1 MSTSALERRQA
12 AQPPAVRAM
21 RAHRRASTAA
31 PAPRRTVGVTGWFFV
46 AVIMFM
52 SFGLFLTI

>member
-1 MSTSALERRQA
+1 MSSSALEPYRP

-21 RAHRRASTAA
+21 RADVRASLLD
-31 PAPRRTVGVTGWFFV
+31 PAPRRSVGGAGWFLV
-46 AVIMFM
+46 AVIVFV